1 MLQGQP
7 RWFNV
12 IFSRQAEIV
21 PIGMG
26 YIWEVKGNS
35 FQIFKSTPTIETPH
49 RGRKAQ
55 RLTVVGSFS
64 FPIESVRSHPKSRPP
79 PASNPRTGRIPSVC
93 RAERGCGR
101 SPLHRAFSVD
111 GGGRVSV
118 PSARSTPVTFRFPV
132 LQNEV
137 HPDTLFRIVNAPQ
150 PSPNSKGF
158 FNPNPARTPTPIGA
172 LSLSSLS
179 PLGKGTTL
187 RWIPLPGLASAALPP

>member
-35 FQIFKSTPTIETPH
+35 FQIFKSTPNIETPH

-64 FPIESVRSHPKSRPP
+64 FPIESVRSHPNSCLLSGHSFNILQLYRERVDDGPG
-79 PASNPRTGRIPSVC
+79 PRR
-93 RAERGCGR
+93 
-101 SPLHRAFSVD
+101 
-111 GGGRVSV
+111 
-118 PSARSTPVTFRFPV
+118 TF
-132 LQNEV
+132 QT
-137 HPDTLFRIVNAPQ
+137 HA
-150 PSPNSKGF
+150 
-158 FNPNPARTPTPIGA
+158 
-172 LSLSSLS
+172 
-179 PLGKGTTL
+179 
-187 RWIPLPGLASAALPP
+187 